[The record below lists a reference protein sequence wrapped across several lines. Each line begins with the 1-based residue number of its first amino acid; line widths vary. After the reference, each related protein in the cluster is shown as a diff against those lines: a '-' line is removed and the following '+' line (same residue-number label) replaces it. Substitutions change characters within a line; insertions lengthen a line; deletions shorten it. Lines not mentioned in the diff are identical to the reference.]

1 MSNMLLQHGTI
12 DAWMTGA
19 LPKVS
24 KLLIFNENE
33 HGHAGYA
40 AMKGI
45 VGDAKPVGYITSHL
59 VGNILFN
66 QSIEP
71 SSIGWEVY
79 VVGDCAL
86 LLINEWPTVPLFP
99 IEESKGLWINC
110 YPVVRDTLRFFQQHG
125 ATHIHYYTA
134 TVVHEMLDNDQFA
147 VLDIDAWHD
156 VVFKQGQMDS
166 MHDGDVFFTP
176 PAWMFPHFA
185 SLLGYETATTSLFGY
200 DADKA
205 VNDIVGTTMGQ
216 YIYNKY
222 NMLTDYESFDG
233 ACEEMRSLNERADN
247 IRAEMEELIK
257 GKPANSTMWG

>member
-1 MSNMLLQHGTI
+1 MLLQHGTI
-12 DAWMTGA
+12 DAWMTGP
-19 LPKVS
+19 LPKVTN
-24 KLLIFNENE
+24 LLIFNENE

-40 AMKGI
+40 AMKAI
-45 VGDAKPVGYITSHL
+45 VGDSKPLGYITSHL
-59 VGNILFN
+59 IGNILFN

-71 SSIGWEVY
+71 SNIGWEVY
-79 VVGDCAL
+79 IVGDCAV

-125 ATHIHYYTA
+125 ANAIHYFTA

-147 VLDIDAWHD
+147 MQDTDARHD
-156 VVFKQGQMDS
+156 VVFREGQMDS
-166 MHDGDVFFTP
+166 IHEGDVFFTP

-185 SLLGYETATTSLFGY
+185 SLLGYRNATTSLFGY
-200 DADKA
+200 DADKS
-205 VNDIVGTTMGQ
+205 VNDLVAMTMTRH
-216 YIYNKY
+216 IYDWYALVAHQEN
-222 NMLTDYESFDG
+222 FDT